1 MRIHTKGGQGMMSR
15 WRRGILLAVLV
26 LFSLVRPVWAQAQ
39 PPVFV
44 EIQDFYE
51 EPDRFVFQVALSNP
65 QQVRVLY
72 VELWAENRRV
82 APRREYKNPSALVR
96 DAFPKDEMRPG
107 LEYTIIV
114 RAADARGRL
123 IPAPSNRFDQAP
135 VTELAHFTFTYRAPE
150 VEPIAFNI
158 RAVVPDWEE
167 NVLRIDLGGMDDQTA
182 RRVQR
187 LEGFIFDGNNQVI
200 GQFRQESLTSLT
212 LEAPLPPQMT
222 PGPEEQDFAVEM
234 EIISVENLVSE
245 SDRYEFTVPAAPK
258 PTFTQRLV
266 AFGQRLQAGIAA
278 QPLIALGIVLA
289 FNALAWILF
298 AGGRSRRKTKLA
310 RPPVDRS
317 GMILVPDGLNR
328 KGKIQVQI
336 IETPDRS
343 LGKNKSRS
351 YPSPEITIGRGL
363 GNDLRIPKDPRVS
376 TRHLRVRMRGNQI
389 EIMDCNSKNGTFVEE
404 KPIAPNQWT
413 PVGSRDTIALGPDTR
428 VRLTL
433 RR

>member
-1 MRIHTKGGQGMMSR
+1 MIPRH
-15 WRRGILLAVLV
+15 GILLAVLGLL
-26 LFSLVRPVWAQAQ
+26 LFVRPVWAQTQ

-44 EIQDFYE
+44 EVQDFYE
-51 EPDRFVFQVALSNP
+51 EPDRFVFQVAISDP
-65 QQVRVLY
+65 RRVQILY

-82 APRREYKNPSALVR
+82 APRREYTNPSALVR
-96 DAFPKDEMRPG
+96 DFFSKEEMKPG
-107 LEYTIIV
+107 LEYTIVV
-114 RAADARGRL
+114 RAADHQGRL
-123 IPAPSNRFDQAP
+123 IPAPSNRPDQAP
-135 VTELAHFTFTYRAPE
+135 VTELARFTFTYPAPE
-150 VEPIAFNI
+150 VEPIAFTI
-158 RAVVPDWEE
+158 RAVTPDWER
-167 NVLRIDLGGMDDQTA
+167 NVLRIDLGGMDTQTA

-187 LEGFIFDGNNQVI
+187 LEVFIFDDNNQVI

-212 LEAPLPPQMT
+212 LEAPLPPQMA
-222 PGPEEQDFAVEM
+222 PGPEEQDFAVEI

-245 SDRYEFTVPAAPK
+245 SDRYELTIPAAPK

-266 AFGQRLQAGIAA
+266 DFGQKLQAGIIA

-289 FNALAWILF
+289 LNVLAWLLF

-317 GMILVPDGLNR
+317 GVILIPDKLNR
-328 KGKIQVQI
+328 KGKIQVRI
-336 IETPDRS
+336 
-343 LGKNKSRS
+343 LGTADPSMRKKKAFS
-351 YPSPEITIGRGL
+351 YPPPEITIGRGP

-376 TRHLRVRMRGNQI
+376 TRHLKVRMRGNQI
-389 EIMDCNSKNGTFVEE
+389 EIMDCNSKNGTFIEG

-413 PVGSRDTIALGPDTR
+413 SVGSRDTVSLGPDTK